1 MITEEAPNHLLTI
14 SANDDSQAGDF
25 SCSTPHNEP
34 EEQHHH
40 QNTSLVEFE
49 NNEKLA
55 QSLESLNISQST
67 VYQPCSS
74 PINQME
80 SLLKNLR
87 SNYKYQPPSKLL
99 LTRASTSTKW
109 RPKFCPWQARYSPA
123 RTRTRPEGKKSQCYR
138 CERHNL
144 LFVGLSFPSSNFFV

>member
-1 MITEEAPNHLLTI
+1 MITEEVPNHLLTI

-34 EEQHHH
+34 EEQHTH
-40 QNTSLVEFE
+40 QNISLVEFE

-87 SNYKYQPPSKLL
+87 SNYKHQPPSKATLNQSFDFNEMAAKIL
-99 LTRASTSTKW
+99 PMTSQVFTSADTDKAG
-109 RPKFCPWQARYSPA
+109 R
-123 RTRTRPEGKKSQCYR
+123 
-138 CERHNL
+138 
-144 LFVGLSFPSSNFFV
+144 